1 MPRTK
6 EQNEAIRA
14 EKKQLIMDAAL
25 ELFAED
31 GYAHTSIERIAEHA
45 GIAKGLIYSYFK
57 SKDDLLYQI
66 LEEGVD
72 KMSEGLFLDP
82 LTPGSFVES
91 IDKMLDRICEQ
102 KEFFK
107 IYTALSVQPKV
118 AKKLGPLADK
128 NLSLRSVIKLYEQH
142 FGADAFRELLLL
154 SAVSKGFSVLALFGD
169 RQKLL
174 PMDLLKEAVMGFV
187 RQKFNIGEQSNPNL
201 IPNENK

>member
-14 EKKQLIMDAAL
+14 EKKRLILDAAL

-45 GIAKGLIYSYFK
+45 GIAKGLIYSHFK
-57 SKDDLLYQI
+57 SKDDLLHQI
-66 LEEGVD
+66 LDAGVD
-72 KMSEGLFLDP
+72 KMSEGLFIDP
-82 LTPGSFVES
+82 LTPETFVES
-91 IDKMLDRICEQ
+91 IDKMLDRIWEQ

-107 IYTALSVQPKV
+107 IYTALSVQPRV
-118 AKKLGPLADK
+118 AQKLGPLADG
-128 NLSLRSVIKLYEQH
+128 NPSLRSVIKFYGQH

-169 RQKLL
+169 RQKAL
-174 PMDLLKEAVMGFV
+174 PLDLLKEAVMGFV
-187 RQKFNIGEQSNPNL
+187 RQKFNVNNESYPNL
-201 IPNENK
+201 TTDEKK